1 MMEFIQLKKI
11 LPQKERKMWTIII
24 MLNILKNAA
33 ELGVLDNNS
42 ESIIFTDVD
51 SYNSISENQEEV
63 ILNDFSQKPWGDETS
78 QTEIILF
85 NNRPNFMWGLSGFA
99 FNNSP
104 FGMDSIQIPIAL
116 DMEGFIILGF
126 TILFKPI
133 WRFCRNVG
141 RV

>member
-1 MMEFIQLKKI
+1 MDNNYYAQYF
-11 LPQKERKMWTIII
+11 
-24 MLNILKNAA
+24 KNAA

-85 NNRPNFMWGLSGFA
+85 ISNCLT
-99 FNNSP
+99 
-104 FGMDSIQIPIAL
+104 SI
-116 DMEGFIILGF
+116 FII
-126 TILFKPI
+126 
-133 WRFCRNVG
+133 
-141 RV
+141 